1 MKIAF
6 AIPVLML
13 LSGCGST
20 EPQPQNEAIQAS
32 RAIEIQTFKTESHSD
47 LLKVANGRDSD
58 ARSLID
64 ELREELQDPVFLCNG
79 GHGAGAGMS
88 SEEACAFVKGRRAE
102 LQKLI
107 RDIDAGAII
116 LD

>member
-1 MKIAF
+1 MKIVF

-13 LSGCGST
+13 LSGCGSS
-20 EPQPQNEAIQAS
+20 EPQPQNEAVQTS
-32 RAIEIQTFKTESHSD
+32 RAIENQTFKTENHSD
-47 LLKVANGRDSD
+47 LFQVANAGQAD

-79 GHGAGAGMS
+79 GHGAGAGMTG
-88 SEEACAFVKGRRAE
+88 EEACAFVKGRRAE
-102 LQKLI
+102 LQRLI

-116 LD
+116 IN